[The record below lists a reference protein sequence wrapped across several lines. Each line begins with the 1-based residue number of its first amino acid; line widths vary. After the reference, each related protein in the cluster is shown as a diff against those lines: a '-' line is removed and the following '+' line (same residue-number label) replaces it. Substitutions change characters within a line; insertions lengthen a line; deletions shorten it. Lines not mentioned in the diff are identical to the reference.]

1 MLQELAEFLLKSN
14 SIRFGL
20 FKLSSGKEST
30 YYIDLRTLP
39 SFPTYFKMAIN
50 ALKERVEQHVNL
62 DSIDYICTIPTAGLL
77 YASALAY
84 TLDKGMIYVRFEPKD
99 HGTTQLLEG
108 YLKPGSNVLLLDDVV
123 TTGRSLLHAAS
134 VVRSNGGI
142 VEYALVLIDR
152 CEGASRMLEGNGIRL
167 VSVARID
174 EIAEI
179 LYNSNMLEEDMLKAI
194 RLQIR
199 DQNNLSN

>member
-39 SFPTYFKMAIN
+39 SFPAYFKMAIN
-50 ALKERVEQHVNL
+50 ALKERVEKHVNL
-62 DSIDYICTIPTAGLL
+62 DSIDYICTIPTAGLV

-84 TLDKGMIYVRFEPKD
+84 TLDKGMIYVRNEPKD

-108 YLKPGSNVLLLDDVV
+108 YLKHGSNVLLLDDVV
-123 TTGRSLLHAAS
+123 TTGRSLLHAAN

-152 CEGASRMLEGNGIRL
+152 CEGASRMLAGNGIRL

-199 DQNNLSN
+199 DQNNLFI